1 MTVEA
6 TLGSAGRRYH
16 VRTVAEGERAFR
28 KAARHSR
35 LVAILRKVLPV
46 FAVVVLA
53 AYFISSRLSVTVGD
67 VTASISGV
75 QVTDGALRMTKPK
88 FQGTDKKNGAYVIS
102 AEYADQDL
110 KNTKIIRLHAIK
122 ADLST
127 PTGSWSRMEAT
138 RGVYNNDS
146 DRLVMLDKITV
157 ATSSGVTG
165 ELTYASLDTKDQI
178 LRAHQRVHFELPNGT
193 VKASA
198 LTFSS
203 PGHVLTFR
211 GNVRVHIVKPQQD
224 ADAKSVDGKPK
235 AVGAQAP
242 EAQPNHTAAASS
254 AADTTGTAPDTSAS
268 TPDTTGAAPD
278 TSASAPDTTGT
289 VPDEMAVPPLPP
301 VSR

>member
-6 TLGSAGRRYH
+6 TLSSAGRRYR

-28 KAARHSR
+28 TAARHSR

-46 FAVVVLA
+46 LAVVVLA
-53 AYFISSRLSVTVGD
+53 GYFISSRMSITVGD

-75 QVTDGALRMTKPK
+75 QVTDGALRMTNPK

-127 PTGSWSRMEAT
+127 PAGSWSRMDAA
-138 RGVYNNDS
+138 RGIYNSDA

-203 PGHVLTFR
+203 PSHVLTFR
-211 GNVRVHIVKPQQD
+211 GNVRVHIIKPQQD
-224 ADAKSVDGKPK
+224 AAAKSADGKPK
-235 AVGAQAP
+235 TAEAQAP
-242 EAQPNHTAAASS
+242 EAQPNHTAATGS
-254 AADTTGTAPDTSAS
+254 ATDTTGTAPK
-268 TPDTTGAAPD
+268 TT
-278 TSASAPDTTGT
+278 ASAPDMTGT
-289 VPDEMAVPPLPP
+289 APDEMAVPPLPP

>member
-6 TLGSAGRRYH
+6 THGSAGQRYR

-28 KAARHSR
+28 RADRHSR
-35 LVAILRKVLPV
+35 HVAILRKVLPV
-46 FAVVVLA
+46 FAVLVVA
-53 AYFISSRLSVTVGD
+53 GYFISTRMSVTVGD

-75 QVTDGALRMTKPK
+75 QVTDGALRMTNPK

-127 PTGSWSRMEAT
+127 QTGSWSRMDAA

-165 ELTYASLDTKDQI
+165 ELTYASLNTKNQT
-178 LRAHQRVHFELPNGT
+178 LRAHQRVHFELTNGT
-193 VKASA
+193 VNANA

-203 PGHVLTFR
+203 GDHVLTFR
-211 GNVRVHIVKPQQD
+211 GNVRVHIIKPQQEAAAGAKPKIATAVAPQAAQPAPETTGSTPAGD
-224 ADAKSVDGKPK
+224 AD
-235 AVGAQAP
+235 QA
-242 EAQPNHTAAASS
+242 
-254 AADTTGTAPDTSAS
+254 
-268 TPDTTGAAPD
+268 
-278 TSASAPDTTGT
+278 GT
-289 VPDEMAVPPLPP
+289 VPP
-301 VSR
+301 R